1 LIELFASNVF
11 HLCKRFTYSLCAR
24 RPDEAQIMLVQS
36 VLSPNEMHLWTKSAR
51 EDQQHSLVVLKRLL
65 NIMPDAGQAAQAAAL
80 LHDIGKIE
88 SDLGTFLRV
97 VATVGGP
104 RTKRFAKYHDHE
116 QIGLKM
122 LEEAGS
128 SPEIIALVSGNGDP
142 KLVAIL
148 ALADDI

>member
-1 LIELFASNVF
+1 
-11 HLCKRFTYSLCAR
+11 
-24 RPDEAQIMLVQS
+24 MLVRS
-36 VLSPNEMHLWTKSAR
+36 VLSLNEMHLWTKSAR

-97 VATVGGP
+97 VATVVGP

-122 LEEAGS
+122 LEEADS

>member
-1 LIELFASNVF
+1 
-11 HLCKRFTYSLCAR
+11 
-24 RPDEAQIMLVQS
+24 MLVQS
-36 VLSPNEMHLWTKSAR
+36 VLSLNEMHLWTKSAR

-97 VATVGGP
+97 VATVGGS

>member
-1 LIELFASNVF
+1 
-11 HLCKRFTYSLCAR
+11 
-24 RPDEAQIMLVQS
+24 MLVQS
-36 VLSPNEMHLWTKSAR
+36 VLSLNEMHLWTKSAR

-65 NIMPDAGQAAQAAAL
+65 NIMPDAGKAAQAAAL

-97 VATVGGP
+97 VATVVGP

-122 LEEAGS
+122 LEEADS

>member
-1 LIELFASNVF
+1 
-11 HLCKRFTYSLCAR
+11 
-24 RPDEAQIMLVQS
+24 MLVQS
-36 VLSPNEMHLWTKSAR
+36 VLSLNEMHLWTKSAR
-51 EDQQHSLVVLKRLL
+51 QDQQHSLVVLKRLL
-65 NIMPDAGQAAQAAAL
+65 NIMPDVGQAAQAAAL

-97 VATVGGP
+97 VATVVGP

-128 SPEIIALVSGNGDP
+128 NPEIIALMSGNGDP

>member
-1 LIELFASNVF
+1 MWV
-11 HLCKRFTYSLCAR
+11 R
-24 RPDEAQIMLVQS
+24 S

-97 VATVGGP
+97 VATVVGP

-122 LEEAGS
+122 LEEADS

>member
-1 LIELFASNVF
+1 
-11 HLCKRFTYSLCAR
+11 
-24 RPDEAQIMLVQS
+24 
-36 VLSPNEMHLWTKSAR
+36 MHLWTKSAR

-65 NIMPDAGQAAQAAAL
+65 NIMPDAGKAAQAAAL

-97 VATVGGP
+97 VATVVGP

>member
-1 LIELFASNVF
+1 
-11 HLCKRFTYSLCAR
+11 
-24 RPDEAQIMLVQS
+24 MLVQS
-36 VLSPNEMHLWTKSAR
+36 VLSLNEMHLWTKSAR
-51 EDQQHSLVVLKRLL
+51 QDQQHSLVVLKRLL

-97 VATVGGP
+97 VATVVGP

-122 LEEAGS
+122 LEEADS

>member
-1 LIELFASNVF
+1 
-11 HLCKRFTYSLCAR
+11 
-24 RPDEAQIMLVQS
+24 MLVQS
-36 VLSPNEMHLWTKSAR
+36 VLSLNEMHLWTKSAR

-97 VATVGGP
+97 VATVVGP

>member
-1 LIELFASNVF
+1 MWV
-11 HLCKRFTYSLCAR
+11 R
-24 RPDEAQIMLVQS
+24 S

-65 NIMPDAGQAAQAAAL
+65 NIMPDAGKAVQAAAL
-80 LHDIGKIE
+80 LHDIGKFE

-97 VATVGGP
+97 VATVVGP

-128 SPEIIALVSGNGDP
+128 NPEIIALMSGNGDP

>member
-1 LIELFASNVF
+1 MWV
-11 HLCKRFTYSLCAR
+11 R
-24 RPDEAQIMLVQS
+24 S

-65 NIMPDAGQAAQAAAL
+65 NIMPDAGKAAQAAAL

-97 VATVGGP
+97 VATVVGP

>member
-1 LIELFASNVF
+1 
-11 HLCKRFTYSLCAR
+11 
-24 RPDEAQIMLVQS
+24 MLVRS
-36 VLSPNEMHLWTKSAR
+36 VLSLNEMHLWTKSER

-97 VATVGGP
+97 VATVVGP

-116 QIGLKM
+116 RIGLKM
-122 LEEAGS
+122 LEEADS

>member
-1 LIELFASNVF
+1 MWV
-11 HLCKRFTYSLCAR
+11 R
-24 RPDEAQIMLVQS
+24 S

-65 NIMPDAGQAAQAAAL
+65 NIMPDAGKAAQAAAL

-97 VATVGGP
+97 VATVVGP

-128 SPEIIALVSGNGDP
+128 SPEIIALMSGNGDP

>member
-1 LIELFASNVF
+1 MWV
-11 HLCKRFTYSLCAR
+11 R
-24 RPDEAQIMLVQS
+24 S

-65 NIMPDAGQAAQAAAL
+65 NIMPDAGKAAQAAAL

-97 VATVGGP
+97 VATVVGP

-128 SPEIIALVSGNGDP
+128 NPEIIALMSGNGDP

>member
-1 LIELFASNVF
+1 
-11 HLCKRFTYSLCAR
+11 
-24 RPDEAQIMLVQS
+24 MLVQS
-36 VLSPNEMHLWTKSAR
+36 VLSFNEMHLWTKSAR
-51 EDQQHSLVVLKRLL
+51 EDQQHSLFVLKRLL
-65 NIMPDAGQAAQAAAL
+65 NIMPDAGKAAQAAAL

-97 VATVGGP
+97 VATLVGP
-104 RTKRFAKYHDHE
+104 RTKRFAKYYQHE

-128 SPEIIALVSGNGDP
+128 SSEIIALVSGNGDP

>member
-1 LIELFASNVF
+1 
-11 HLCKRFTYSLCAR
+11 
-24 RPDEAQIMLVQS
+24 MLVQS
-36 VLSPNEMHLWTKSAR
+36 VLSLNEMHLWTKSAR
-51 EDQQHSLVVLKRLL
+51 QDQQHSLVVLKRLL
-65 NIMPDAGQAAQAAAL
+65 NIMPDVGQAAQAAAL

-97 VATVGGP
+97 VATVVGP

-122 LEEAGS
+122 LEEADS

>member
-1 LIELFASNVF
+1 
-11 HLCKRFTYSLCAR
+11 
-24 RPDEAQIMLVQS
+24 MLVQS
-36 VLSPNEMHLWTKSAR
+36 VLSLNEMHLWTKSAR

-97 VATVGGP
+97 VATVVGP

-122 LEEAGS
+122 LEEADS

>member
-1 LIELFASNVF
+1 MWV
-11 HLCKRFTYSLCAR
+11 R
-24 RPDEAQIMLVQS
+24 S

-65 NIMPDAGQAAQAAAL
+65 NIMPDAGKAAQAAAL

-97 VATVGGP
+97 VATVVGP

-122 LEEAGS
+122 LEEADS

>member
-1 LIELFASNVF
+1 
-11 HLCKRFTYSLCAR
+11 
-24 RPDEAQIMLVQS
+24 MLVRS

-51 EDQQHSLVVLKRLL
+51 EDQQHSLVVLKRML

-97 VATVGGP
+97 VATVVGP

-128 SPEIIALVSGNGDP
+128 NPEIIALLSGNGDP

>member
-1 LIELFASNVF
+1 
-11 HLCKRFTYSLCAR
+11 
-24 RPDEAQIMLVQS
+24 MLVQS
-36 VLSPNEMHLWTKSAR
+36 VLSLNEMHLWTKSAR

-97 VATVGGP
+97 VATVVGP

-116 QIGLKM
+116 QIGMKM